1 MTITEKLKLMD
12 ELKAANDAHV
22 QKFLNTKFQEWKV
35 DFAFITPDGA
45 VHEDEFYWLKARNIG
60 EALEVAN
67 EILNKIGSESRWVK
81 WMIWNIGIA
90 YGEDDT
96 SGLF

>member
-12 ELKAANDAHV
+12 EMKAANDAHV

-35 DFAFITPDGA
+35 DFAFITPDGTA
-45 VHEDEFYWLKARNIG
+45 HEDKFYWLKARNIG

-67 EILNKIGSESRWVK
+67 EILGKIGSEYRWVK
-81 WMIWNIGIA
+81 WMIWDVGIA
-90 YGEDDT
+90 CGEDDP